1 MFFCF
6 NKFILPPCFNDSTFI
21 FYNDYAANTKK
32 ITFKMSSAANLM
44 QRYTFLLKDARNLGK
59 MFESGR

>member
-21 FYNDYAANTKK
+21 FYNDYVANTKK

-44 QRYTFLLKDARNLGK
+44 QRYTFLLKDARNY
-59 MFESGR
+59 